1 MEVKGKPLN
10 ESLNPHGREAQMN
23 LERCLEALDTNG
35 EAGLQAELDRLYPG
49 TKASPPPLQET
60 ERVEIAPGMWATI
73 VKGKPLIPT
82 KIPPKEAEP
91 TE

>member
-1 MEVKGKPLN
+1 LN
-10 ESLNPHGREAQMN
+10 LHHRDAQMN

-49 TKASPPPLQET
+49 TKTSPAPLRET

-73 VKGKPLIPT
+73 VIGEPVIT
-82 KIPPKEAEP
+82 TRTSPKEAES
-91 TE
+91 TK